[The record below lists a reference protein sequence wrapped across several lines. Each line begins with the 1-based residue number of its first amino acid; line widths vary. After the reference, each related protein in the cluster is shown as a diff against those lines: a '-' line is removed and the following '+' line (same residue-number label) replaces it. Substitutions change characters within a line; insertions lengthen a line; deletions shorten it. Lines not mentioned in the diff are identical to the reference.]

1 MLEGKARA
9 GVPEGTDGRVRMVH
23 ALADG
28 DDHRRPGEEGEED
41 RRVVVVTAD
50 RALAATV
57 QDAGAEVV
65 GPGWLLGQVT

>member
-1 MLEGKARA
+1 VPA
-9 GVPEGTDGRVRMVH
+9 GSDERVRTVH
-23 ALADG
+23 APADG
-28 DDHRRPGEEGEED
+28 DAMIADLARRAIAED